1 MIPKKRVS
9 SGNCLHLRLEL
20 DSTNNGFQRAQR
32 LPSPGRSELGATKNH
47 LEAAQVYGMVRCAWG
62 LETVGLEAVKSDTSD
77 IAETRN
83 SFWRPRIQT

>member
-1 MIPKKRVS
+1 MGMIAMITKATPQALVCRS
-9 SGNCLHLRLEL
+9 YE
-20 DSTNNGFQRAQR
+20 R